1 MATLPISNDE
11 YAEAP
16 EPTSALDAVAMLI
29 QFAEADGDISE
40 YLEDAKIAAITDEVI
55 KTYEADKASRS
66 DWEEIASK
74 ALQDMQGCE
83 KREKNFP
90 WPNSADVHYPLLPY
104 AVMQFNA
111 RAYPAIV
118 KGDEAVSCKVVGSDK
133 GMPEMGPDGQ
143 PLMQVQGMILGMSQ
157 QGPVLTNPQTGESVA
172 IPEDATE
179 QVMQAAQPVWKRA
192 PGVKTKRAARV
203 RDFMNYILFY
213 KMQGWESE
221 TDTLLFQMPA
231 IGCGFRKTWFDG
243 QNHQSRFVPALRL
256 VVNNDSPSLE
266 AAPQITEEIDGT
278 YPHQI
283 MRDIRTGKY
292 RDIVLDPE
300 EKGARLL
307 IEAQCYYDLDGD
319 GMDEPY
325 IVTIDH
331 KSRQLL
337 RVVPDFG
344 AEQVKISERGIAYI
358 ERRTFYTKYEFL
370 PNPEGKFY
378 NIGLAHLLDQ
388 YGQVINTLLNQ
399 MLDANTAAIAGGGF
413 IGSGLRIQGQGQSSS
428 LRFRP
433 GEYKTVSMNG
443 GAIREAI
450 VERTTPNLSAVSFQ
464 LLEFILGAAQ
474 NIASIKDVLSGDA
487 SNNGQVGTTLALI
500 EQGLQVF
507 TAIYKRV
514 YRGLKA
520 EFTLLFDNIGRY
532 ADEATQEQYLDL
544 LDDPQANIQADFDQN
559 DMDICPVSDPSSV
572 TQMQRLARAQFVLST
587 VPTLQAV
594 GGDAKAALRKV
605 YEAANV
611 DDIDQLLPDP
621 GPEAQMGQQ
630 LQMADAQATIKGKE
644 AKATLDEASAAAKI
658 ADTQIKNG
666 SLQLNQAKAEF
677 EALKDGMS
685 MGGED
690 AADD

>member
-1 MATLPISNDE
+1 MATLPISNDDDVE
-11 YAEAP
+11 VV
-16 EPTSALDAVAMLI
+16 EPTSTLDAIATLI
-29 QFAEADGDISE
+29 QFAEAEGDISE
-40 YLEDAKIAAITDEVI
+40 YLDDTKIAAITDEVI
-55 KTYEADKASRS
+55 KTYEADKSSRS

-90 WPNSADVHYPLLPY
+90 WPNAADVHYPLLPY

-143 PLMQVQGMILGMSQ
+143 PLMLVQGMILGMGP
-157 QGPVLTNPQTGESVA
+157 QGPVLTNPQNGDSVDV
-172 IPEDATE
+172 PQEATE

-231 IGCGFRKTWFDG
+231 IGCGFRKTWYDG
-243 QNHQSRFVPALRL
+243 TSHQSRFVPALRL

-292 RDIVLDPE
+292 REITLDPD

-331 KSRQLL
+331 KSKQLL

-344 AEQVKISERGIAYI
+344 AEQVKLSDRGVSYI

-388 YGQVINTLLNQ
+388 YGKVINTLLNQ

-413 IGSGLRIQGQGQSSS
+413 IGSGLRIQGQGSSS
-428 LRFRP
+428 SVRYEP
-433 GEYKTVSMNG
+433 GKYRTVSSTG
-443 GAIREAI
+443 AAIREAI
-450 VERTTPNLSAVSFQ
+450 VDRPLPNLSPVSFQ

-532 ADEATQEQYLDL
+532 ATEATQEEYLNL
-544 LDDPQANIQADFDQN
+544 LDDPLANIEEDFNQQ

-587 VPTLQAV
+587 VPTLMQV

-611 DDIDQLLPDP
+611 DDIDQLLPEP
-621 GPEAQMGQQ
+621 GPEAQIGQQ

-644 AKATLDEASAAAKI
+644 AKANLDEASAAAKM
-658 ADTQIKNG
+658 ADVQIKGG
-666 SLQLNQAKAEF
+666 SLQLDQAKAEF
-677 EALKDGMS
+677 DALKEGLEMNN
-685 MGGED
+685 
-690 AADD
+690 AAES